1 MVLPIAAIE
10 QHGPHLAVS
19 TDTIIGQGMVDTVI
33 ARLPEDLSVLFLPVQ
48 AVGKS
53 NEHLRSPG
61 TITYTADTALR
72 VWTEIG
78 ESVARAGLR
87 KLIIVTS
94 HGGNVDVMR
103 TVARELRVRCQ
114 MLVVTTGWRFGL
126 PKGLY
131 SDQEALHGIHA
142 GDMETSL
149 MLHFR
154 PDLVRPDKVANF
166 VPSSVRMEN
175 EFKFLRPTGLHAHGW
190 IAQDIH
196 PFRRGRRCLARDGRE
211 GQADRGVSGRAVHRA
226 VARRGAV
233 RAEPVGVGIPP
244 PRGRWRD
251 AKRRAGGAN
260 RVKDPTRLTV
270 FAALRRFGTLPASR
284 RDQASS
290 SR

>member
-1 MVLPIAAIE
+1 MRKVHWLELTTEDFAGLDPEKTIAVLPIAAIE

-19 TDTIIGQGMVDTVI
+19 TDTIIGQGMVDSVI
-33 ARLPEDLSVLFLPVQ
+33 AKLPADLSVLFLPVQ

-53 NEHLRSPG
+53 NEHIRSPG
-61 TITYTADTALR
+61 TITYTAETAQR

-78 ESVARAGLR
+78 ESVARAGVR
-87 KLIIVTS
+87 KMVIVTS
-94 HGGNVDVMR
+94 HGGNVDTMR
-103 TVARELRVRCQ
+103 VVARELRVNHQ

-154 PDLVRPDKVANF
+154 PDLVRQDKIANF

-175 EFKFLRPTGLHAHGW
+175 EFKFLRPTGLHAHAW

-196 PFRRGRRCLARDGRE
+196 PSGAAGDASLGTAEKGKATAEFQAERFIELLRDVERFELSRLA
-211 GQADRGVSGRAVHRA
+211 
-226 VARRGAV
+226 
-233 RAEPVGVGIPP
+233 
-244 PRGRWRD
+244 
-251 AKRRAGGAN
+251 
-260 RVKDPTRLTV
+260 
-270 FAALRRFGTLPASR
+270 
-284 RDQASS
+284 
-290 SR
+290 

>member
-1 MVLPIAAIE
+1 TEEFAALDPEKTIVVLPIAAIE

-19 TDTIIGQGMVDTVI
+19 TDTIIGQGMVDSVI
-33 ARLPEDLSVLFLPVQ
+33 AKLPADLSVLFLPVQ

-53 NEHLRSPG
+53 NEHIRSPG
-61 TITYTADTALR
+61 TITYTAETAQR

-78 ESVARAGLR
+78 ESVARAGVR
-87 KLIIVTS
+87 KMIIVTS
-94 HGGNVDVMR
+94 HGGNVDTMR
-103 TVARELRVRCQ
+103 VVARELRVNHQ

-154 PDLVRPDKVANF
+154 PDLVRKDKVANF

-175 EFKFLRPTGLHAHGW
+175 EFKFLRPTGLHAHAW

-196 PFRRGRRCLARDGRE
+196 PSGAAGDASLGTAAKGKQWAEFQAERFIELLRDVERFELSRLALVKPRF
-211 GQADRGVSGRAVHRA
+211 
-226 VARRGAV
+226 
-233 RAEPVGVGIPP
+233 IPP
-244 PRGRWRD
+244 PNDPEGGGWRD
-251 AKRRAGGAN
+251 AQHRDGWGTPVRSLL
-260 RVKDPTRLTV
+260 LT
-270 FAALRRFGTLPASR
+270 
-284 RDQASS
+284 
-290 SR
+290 